1 MPEFE
6 FDGLDIGGDD
16 SATDE
21 AFAEAFRRADGVTP
35 EEPSDEVTPDD
46 ESAADEENDE
56 GQPRDEQGRFAR
68 TQPEVTDL
76 EEQQAEHDQ
85 ELEEEPVEEEDSE
98 VAAFLA
104 KYGNDPEKALRA
116 AVELSKLQG
125 RQGDELGQLR
135 QTVEELRQRLDAPQE
150 PQRPAV
156 PITEAL
162 VEELDS
168 LAVESPQAALARV
181 GQIGD
186 PTGQLTDRVMD
197 IWFQVNPRQAS
208 AFQAALIAQQT
219 EQRVRAEL
227 EPIVQE
233 RGQSAE
239 ERAYVD
245 SWNLALSKNP
255 DMNDHA
261 QAMHDLLQER
271 PALARAVLAS
281 ETVEERA
288 QAFETVYELV
298 AGRSA
303 PPEVRQVAQQQQRQQ
318 AKEARTRAA
327 VAKPSAV
334 GSAPGAEEKEVSEE
348 DRIKAGI
355 LGAKSTD
362 ILSGLTTD

>member
-6 FDGLDIGGDD
+6 FEGLDIGGDD
-16 SATDE
+16 SVTDE

-35 EEPSDEVTPDD
+35 EEPSDEATPDE
-46 ESAADEENDE
+46 ESAADEEIE
-56 GQPRDEQGRFAR
+56 GQPRDEQGRFTR

-76 EEQQAEHDQ
+76 EDQQAEHDQ
-85 ELEEEPVEEEDSE
+85 ELDEQEQPEDEGDPE

-104 KYGNDPEKALRA
+104 KYGNDPDKALRA

-135 QTVEELRQRLDAPQE
+135 QTVEDLRERLDA

-168 LAVESPQAALARV
+168 LAVENPQAALSRV

-233 RGQSAE
+233 RGQTAE

-245 SWNLALSKNP
+245 SWNVALSKHP

-303 PPEVRQVAQQQQRQQ
+303 SPEVREAAQQQQRQQ

-334 GSAPGAEEKEVSEE
+334 GSAPGAEEKELSEE
-348 DRIKAGI
+348 DRIRAGI

>member
-6 FDGLDIGGDD
+6 FEGLDIGGND

-35 EEPSDEVTPDD
+35 EEPSDEATPDE
-46 ESAADEENDE
+46 ESAAEAADDE

-76 EEQQAEHDQ
+76 EEQQAEHEQ
-85 ELEEEPVEEEDSE
+85 ELEPEQEEDPE

-135 QTVEELRQRLDAPQE
+135 QQLQELQQRVEQPQQRT
-150 PQRPAV
+150 
-156 PITEAL
+156 PITEAFI
-162 VEELDS
+162 EDLDA
-168 LAVESPQAALARV
+168 LAMENPHAALARV
-181 GQIGD
+181 GQVGD

-197 IWFQVNPRQAS
+197 IWFATNPRQAS
-208 AFQAALIAQQT
+208 AFQAAAIAQQT

-227 EPIVQE
+227 EPIVEE
-233 RGQSAE
+233 RGHSAE

-245 SWNLALSKNP
+245 SWNLALSKHP

-281 ETVEERA
+281 ESVEERA

-298 AGRSA
+298 AGRA
-303 PPEVRQVAQQQQRQQ
+303 PAPTPEVTQIAERQQREQ
-318 AKEARTRAA
+318 AKAARARAA

-334 GSAPGAEEKEVSEE
+334 VATPGADEREVTEE
-348 DRIKAGI
+348 DRIKSGI
-355 LGAKSTD
+355 LEAKNTD
-362 ILSGLTTD
+362 ILSGFTFE